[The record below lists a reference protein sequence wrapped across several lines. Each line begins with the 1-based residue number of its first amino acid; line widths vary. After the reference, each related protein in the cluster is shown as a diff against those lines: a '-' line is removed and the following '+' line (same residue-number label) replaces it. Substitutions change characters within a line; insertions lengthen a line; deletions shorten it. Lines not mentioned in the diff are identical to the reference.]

1 MHLSEKASKSTF
13 VKPEKLQNP
22 SNEGKG
28 EEKKKECMGIEKER
42 RRRKKKSNGC
52 TLSFYNSYFFGRKKL
67 SDTKGLFG
75 DNVIKNPARYV
86 FKIMK
91 IKVAR

>member
-28 EEKKKECMGIEKER
+28 EEKKKEWGS
-42 RRRKKKSNGC
+42 RRKGGEEKKSNGC